1 MLKGVSF
8 IASLVDA
15 RRSRAGEYQS
25 FVAKAVAVADACE
38 GAIQQLTALGINA
51 TPTAA
56 AGSLSSSIDR
66 ALEFANI
73 VTRTRAAAE
82 RAQQELA
89 QAEQLL
95 AQAIAQKDQWLTRLL
110 DALLCWLGRVPA
122 QQRVDDSQQDV
133 NDARAVLTQTRAESE
148 AANAK
153 ASIALGDLRAAAK
166 RELNELRLR
175 LENMRSG
182 LDAEQNHGLP
192 SLLSGWSDPMW
203 STWRLSGEGPRAD
216 CYVSPVLRLGWR
228 ERPLPEP
235 KSNRGKRLLEAIPAP
250 DEPVLAPLI
259 GSGRT
264 IFFSGRGSDSERALE
279 MLQGSIIRL
288 AAMMGPH
295 ATFTFID
302 PAGNG
307 ASFPFQRF
315 VKGRPPSGDLLK
327 DLLEIEGDIRR
338 INRDLLDAGTAL
350 HELPD
355 RRLASES
362 FEFIVAAQFPRGYD
376 RRMIQTLA
384 SIAAT
389 GPRTGRYV
397 LIHHSMDDEFPRDM
411 GLDDFKALAQVTVHG
426 GLARSGQV
434 EFTPDL
440 MPAESLRRSVFDQ
453 IKASERAPTAIPFEE
468 LVQTDHA
475 HLWKG
480 SSQDLI
486 STAIGLRGGHDV
498 VETWFGARDG
508 RTCAHGMLAGMPGS
522 GKSTLY
528 HVLIMGLSCTYS
540 PQELRL
546 YLIDG
551 KFGTEFLP
559 YRRLP
564 HARVVSLNTHPE
576 LARSVLQDLVD
587 EMARRNAAF
596 RAVGVEDLPR
606 YRRNTGKPMP
616 RLVLMVDEYQQLFDD
631 DDEGTA
637 SDLMRRLAQQGRSA
651 GIHMFLGS
659 QRFGAPGMLHQ
670 QDIFGN
676 IHLKMAMKLQPDEVM
691 GLTEFGPIGK
701 ALIRS
706 CDVAGKFAL
715 NDSGQDDRTMAGRAA
730 LLEPQRRDALI
741 EAMCSM
747 DAARSET
754 QPIVLRGDVA
764 PAIRDNIALSSMLS
778 RASGPNRVELET
790 IARLDPATGPGLGI
804 PSWQSADLPIALALG
819 RRLSVHHHAYA
830 VLRRSV
836 GQHLLLIG
844 SRSSPRLGMLCGALV
859 GAIACS
865 ERASLAI
872 DVLCAPM
879 EDSDPTMTALLAIQ
893 RLARRARDIHMDL
906 HRGTS
911 AIDDAILSAA
921 EEVRARGLAVNP
933 QASRRLLV
941 ILDPERT
948 PSLHR
953 SQDAFR
959 PNHGPCGQALRDVL
973 DGGSLVG
980 MHVVL
985 SAASLSQLSMVLD
998 ERREIGR
1005 FMHRAC
1011 LQVSEDDSYA
1021 LFRNRRGAALQH
1033 PDDPVSM
1040 AICMDMES
1048 SSSSRFRPYAPLE
1061 GAQAPTEMPKENA

>member
-1 MLKGVSF
+1 MLKGTTHIV
-8 IASLVDA
+8 SLVDA
-15 RRSRAGEYQS
+15 RRSRAAEYHA
-25 FVAKAVAVADACE
+25 FVARAVKMADACE
-38 GAIQQLTALGINA
+38 EAIKQLRDLGIDA
-51 TPTAA
+51 TPTAT
-56 AGSLSSSIDR
+56 AGSLPASIDR
-66 ALEFANI
+66 ALECVNI
-73 VTRTRAAAE
+73 VTRTRDSAE
-82 RAQQELA
+82 RAKQELA

-95 AQAIAQKDQWLTRLL
+95 VQATARMGEWLTKLL
-110 DALLCWLGRVPA
+110 DALLWWLGRVPA
-122 QQRVDDSQQDV
+122 QRRVDESQQAVNHARDV
-133 NDARAVLTQTRAESE
+133 RKQTTTESAAAE
-148 AANAK
+148 AK
-153 ASIALGDLRAAAK
+153 ASIALGDLLASAES
-166 RELNELRLR
+166 ELNELRIQLVKLR
-175 LENMRSG
+175 SCV
-182 LDAEQNHGLP
+182 DADGNHGLP
-192 SLLSGWSDPMW
+192 SLLSGWADPAW

-216 CYVSPVLRLGWR
+216 CYVSPVLRVGQR
-228 ERPLPEP
+228 RCSLPEP
-235 KSNRGKRLLEAIPAP
+235 KSSRGKSLLEAIPAP

-264 IFFSGRGSDSERALE
+264 ILFSGGGSDSELALE

-362 FEFIVAAQFPRGYD
+362 FEFIVAAHFPRGYD
-376 RRMIQTLA
+376 RRMIQSLT

-397 LIHHSMDDEFPRDM
+397 LIHQSMDDEFPRDM
-411 GLDDFKALAQVTVHG
+411 GLDDFKSLAQVMVVG
-426 GLARSGQV
+426 GVARSGQA

-440 MPAESLRRSVFDQ
+440 MPADALRRSVFDQ
-453 IKASERAPTAIPFEE
+453 IKASERAPTAIPFDE
-468 LVQTDHA
+468 LVKTDHA
-475 HLWKG
+475 ELWKG
-480 SSQDLI
+480 SSQELI

-498 VETWFGARDG
+498 VETWFGAQDG

-528 HVLIMGLSCTYS
+528 HVLIMGLSCRYS
-540 PQELRL
+540 PQELGL

-596 RAVGVEDLPR
+596 RSVGVEDLSR
-606 YRRNTGKPMP
+606 YRRTTGKPMP
-616 RLVLMVDEYQQLFDD
+616 RLVLMVDEYHQLFDD
-631 DDEGTA
+631 DAEGTA

-715 NDSGQDDRTMAGRAA
+715 NDTGQDDRTMAGRAA

-741 EAMCSM
+741 EAMRSM
-747 DAARSET
+747 DAAGSDP
-754 QPIVLRGDVA
+754 QPIVLRGDVP

-778 RASGPNRVELET
+778 RAAGPNRLELET

-804 PSWQSADLPIALALG
+804 PAWQSADLPFALALG

-844 SRSSPRLGMLCGALV
+844 SRSGPRLGMLCGALV
-859 GAIACS
+859 SAIACS
-865 ERASLAI
+865 ERGTLEI

-879 EDSDPTMTALLAIQ
+879 EDSDPTMMALGAIQ
-893 RLARRARDIHMDL
+893 TLARRARDIRVDL

-911 AIDDAILSAA
+911 AIEAAISLTA
-921 EEVRARGLAVNP
+921 EEMRARGSAVNP
-933 QASRRLLV
+933 PASRRLLV
-941 ILDPERT
+941 ILDPERI

-953 SQDAFR
+953 SQDALR
-959 PNHGPCGQALRDVL
+959 PSHGPPGKSLRDVL

-980 MHVVL
+980 MHAVL

-998 ERREIGR
+998 ERRELGR

-1021 LFRNRRGAALQH
+1021 LFRNRRGAALQD

-1048 SSSSRFRPYAPLE
+1048 SSSSRFRPYAPLA
-1061 GAQAPTEMPKENA
+1061 GAQPLTDMPKGGT